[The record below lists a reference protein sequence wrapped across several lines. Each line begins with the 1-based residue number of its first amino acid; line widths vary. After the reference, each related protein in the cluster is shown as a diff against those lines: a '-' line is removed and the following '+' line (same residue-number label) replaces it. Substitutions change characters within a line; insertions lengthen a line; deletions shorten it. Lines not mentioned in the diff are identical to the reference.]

1 MLVTPNTTTNQDEH
15 FMHLALAQARL
26 AFSRKEVPIGA
37 VIVREEEVIAR
48 AFNRRESDQDP
59 TAHAE
64 ILCIRKAARKLK
76 SWRLSGLTLYVT
88 IEPCP
93 MCAGAIY
100 LARIDRLVYGVRDER
115 AGSAGTL
122 YNIVNDPRLNHRVQI
137 TAGVCEGEAAQLM
150 QDFFERLRYNLRYK
164 IKRSNRPR
172 S

>member
-1 MLVTPNTTTNQDEH
+1 MLVTPNKPANQDEH
-15 FMHLALAQARL
+15 FMRLALAQARL
-26 AFSRKEVPIGA
+26 AFFREEVPIGA
-37 VIVREEEVIAR
+37 VMVRGEEVIAR
-48 AFNRRESDQDP
+48 AYNRREIDQDP

-100 LARIDRLVYGVRDER
+100 LARIDRLVYGARDER

-122 YNIVNDPRLNHRVQI
+122 YNIVNDPRLNHQVQVI
-137 TAGVCEGEAAQLM
+137 GGVCQEQAARLM
-150 QDFFERLRYNLRYK
+150 QDFFAGLRYNT
-164 IKRSNRPR
+164 
-172 S
+172 

>member
-1 MLVTPNTTTNQDEH
+1 MLVTSNKPTNQDQH
-15 FMHLALAQARL
+15 FMRLALAQARL

-37 VIVREEEVIAR
+37 VIARGEKVIAR

-100 LARIDRLVYGVRDER
+100 LARIDRLVYGARDER

-122 YNIVNDPRLNHRVQI
+122 YNIVNDPRLNHQVQV
-137 TAGVCEGEAAQLM
+137 TGGVCQEQAARLI
-150 QDFFERLRYNLRYK
+150 QDFFAGLRYNT
-164 IKRSNRPR
+164 
-172 S
+172 

>member
-1 MLVTPNTTTNQDEH
+1 MLVTPNTITNGDEH
-15 FMHLALAQARL
+15 FMYLALAQARL
-26 AFSRKEVPIGA
+26 AFFRKEVPIGA
-37 VIVREEEVIAR
+37 VMVRGEEVIAR
-48 AFNRRESDQDP
+48 AYNRREIDQDP

-100 LARIDRLVYGVRDER
+100 LARIDRLVYGARDER

-122 YNIVNDPRLNHRVQI
+122 YNIVNDLRLNHQVRV
-137 TAGVCEGEAAQLM
+137 TGGVCEEQAARLM
-150 QDFFERLRYNLRYK
+150 QDFFERLRYNK
-164 IKRSNRPR
+164 
-172 S
+172 

>member
-1 MLVTPNTTTNQDEH
+1 MD
-15 FMHLALAQARL
+15 LALAQAKL

-37 VIVREEEVIAR
+37 VIIRGEEVIAR
-48 AFNRRESDQDP
+48 ACNRREIDQDP

-64 ILCIRKAARKLK
+64 ILCIRKAAKKLK

-100 LARIDRLVYGVRDER
+100 LARIERLVYGAKDER

-122 YNIVNDPRLNHRVQI
+122 YNIVNDPRLNHQVQVMG
-137 TAGVCEGEAAQLM
+137 GVCEQEAARLV
-150 QDFFERLRYNLRYK
+150 QDFFEGLR
-164 IKRSNRPR
+164 
-172 S
+172 

>member
-1 MLVTPNTTTNQDEH
+1 MLVTPNTTTNQDQH
-15 FMHLALAQARL
+15 FMRLALAQAKL
-26 AFSRKEVPIGA
+26 ASSRKEVPIGA
-37 VIVREEEVIAR
+37 VIVKEEEVLAR
-48 AFNRRESDQDP
+48 AYNRRECDQDP

-100 LARIDRLVYGVRDER
+100 LARIDRLVYGAKDER

-122 YNIVNDPRLNHRVQI
+122 YNIVNDPRLNHQVQV
-137 TAGVCEGEAAQLM
+137 TGGVCEGEAARMM
-150 QDFFERLRYNLRYK
+150 QDFFEGLRYNK
-164 IKRSNRPR
+164 
-172 S
+172 